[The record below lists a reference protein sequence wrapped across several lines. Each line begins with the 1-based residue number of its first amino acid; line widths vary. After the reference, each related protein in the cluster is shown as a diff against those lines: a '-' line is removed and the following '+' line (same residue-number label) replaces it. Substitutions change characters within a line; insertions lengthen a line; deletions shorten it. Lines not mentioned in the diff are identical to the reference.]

1 MGQYWMLLNVDK
13 RERSGH
19 LGKLGE
25 FWGSGSA
32 CNVFYRLLVPSEPLP
47 PRVFSP
53 PATLGDVSSNAT
65 ATTADGSDASA
76 IASAAQSDSSD
87 AYLSEEEDDIA
98 LHEQDRVPRRRNRD
112 GPPTPAP
119 TPLIIGGWA
128 GDRIVCIGD
137 YADTGGLPSNLLT
150 PTELAS
156 LQTSDSVLYHHALS
170 EFTQVSG
177 FPSRVVK
184 AEASVAYPKD
194 KTWVL
199 RNLTKKVYIDLQTFE
214 AKNIGG
220 VDQIL
225 LTNICWSSDGDSTL
239 EYDIT
244 GGKWAGDRFDVNVIE
259 SVQRETENEGEGE
272 NQWKDVTQQVIKSVG
287 RIWRSQC

>member
-1 MGQYWMLLNVDK
+1 MGQYWMLLNLDK

-19 LGKLGE
+19 LGKLRE

-32 CNVFYRLLVPSEPLP
+32 CNVFYRLLVPLP

-53 PATLGDVSSNAT
+53 PATPGDPSSNST
-65 ATTADGSDASA
+65 AATADGSEAGATSSA
-76 IASAAQSDSSD
+76 VQSDSSD
-87 AYLSEEEDDIA
+87 ASLPEEEDDIA
-98 LHEQDRVPRRRNRD
+98 LHEQDRVPRRRKRD
-112 GPPTPAP
+112 APPAPAP

-156 LQTSDSVLYHHALS
+156 LQTSDLELYHHARN
-170 EFTQVSG
+170 EFTSVSG
-177 FPSRVVK
+177 TPSRVLK
-184 AEASVAYPKD
+184 AEASVAYSKD

-199 RNLTKKVYIDLQTFE
+199 RNLTKKVYVDLQTFE

-225 LTNICWSSDGDSTL
+225 LTNICWSSHGDCTL

-259 SVQRETENEGEGE
+259 SVQGAMENEGEGE